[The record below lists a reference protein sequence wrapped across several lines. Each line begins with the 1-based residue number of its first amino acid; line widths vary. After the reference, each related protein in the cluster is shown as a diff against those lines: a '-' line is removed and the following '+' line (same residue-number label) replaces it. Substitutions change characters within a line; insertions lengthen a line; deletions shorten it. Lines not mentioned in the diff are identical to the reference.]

1 MHNANHEEPEE
12 ISTQESS
19 LQGTSLED
27 STEQPVPS
35 VPVVLSLPEEED
47 MMRVFF
53 ILDKNHFIKS

>member
-1 MHNANHEEPEE
+1 MHNANQEEPEE

-47 MMRVFF
+47 MMRVF
-53 ILDKNHFIKS
+53 IHS